1 MNELK
6 FNNNKSLYNAYK
18 QTPGSLTKN
27 DLGNILRWADAHNL
41 SRSDRAKLV
50 LFLQAKKKAAYA
62 KKRK

>member
-6 FNNNKSLYNAYK
+6 STNNKSLYTAYK
-18 QTPGSLTKN
+18 ETPGALTKN
-27 DLGNILRWADAHNL
+27 DIGNILRWADAHNL
-41 SRSDRAKLV
+41 SRSDTAKLV

>member
-6 FNNNKSLYNAYK
+6 STTNKSLYTAYK
-18 QTPGSLTKN
+18 ETPGALTKN
-27 DLGNILRWADAHNL
+27 DIGNILRWADAHNL
-41 SRSDRAKLV
+41 SHSDTAKLV